1 MTETKSKT
9 SKAPLVAPNMKI
21 PFILLL
27 LCFAAWGL
35 AANLTD
41 VLVSVFR
48 SIFTM
53 SNLQSS
59 LVQSAYYGAYFLL
72 ALPAAFINA
81 KFGFKAGVLTGLGL
95 ASVGGILFLP
105 ASNMLQYGAFL
116 AALFTLAAGLS
127 ILETS
132 ANPFMLAMGDEQTAT
147 RRLNL
152 AQAFNPIGANI
163 GVLIGATMILPR
175 LTPEAAKVIMSP
187 EELVASQRADLQH
200 VLVPYL
206 GISALLLVIWI
217 LIAVSKVN
225 LPNSPES
232 VADSSDAKSKSG
244 GTLGRL
250 WGNHR
255 YRYGVIAQFFNVGG
269 QTCVWTFTVIYAMD
283 VVGVSQEASGWWLQA
298 SLLVFLVSRF
308 VMTGLLTIFRPT
320 KLLLVM
326 SVFAVAC
333 SVTAMFSLNIVGLI
347 AVVAISAGLSL
358 MFPTIYGVALEGM
371 GEDAK
376 FGAAGLVMAILGGAI
391 LPLFQAMV
399 MDATSTAMGFVIPG
413 ICLAIV
419 ALFAI
424 YDLRAPQPEAL
435 ASRTPNGEGV
445 SA

>member
-1 MTETKSKT
+1 MLVRWRVRRKVHPMAETKSKT
-9 SKAPLVAPNMKI
+9 SKAPLVAPSMKI

-200 VLVPYL
+200 VLIPYL
-206 GISALLLVIWI
+206 GIAALLLVIWV
-217 LIAVSKVN
+217 LIAISKVN
-225 LPNSPES
+225 LPQAPSPS
-232 VADSSDAKSKSG
+232 PSPRSTSPVQAARSAGCGATIVTATASSHSSS
-244 GTLGRL
+244 T
-250 WGNHR
+250 W
-255 YRYGVIAQFFNVGG
+255 
-269 QTCVWTFTVIYAMD
+269 
-283 VVGVSQEASGWWLQA
+283 VVRPASGRSPSSTRWTSWA
-298 SLLVFLVSRF
+298 SPKR
-308 VMTGLLTIFRPT
+308 
-320 KLLLVM
+320 
-326 SVFAVAC
+326 
-333 SVTAMFSLNIVGLI
+333 
-347 AVVAISAGLSL
+347 
-358 MFPTIYGVALEGM
+358 
-371 GEDAK
+371 
-376 FGAAGLVMAILGGAI
+376 GAAGG
-391 LPLFQAMV
+391 
-399 MDATSTAMGFVIPG
+399 SR
-413 ICLAIV
+413 
-419 ALFAI
+419 
-424 YDLRAPQPEAL
+424 RACWSSWSL
-435 ASRTPNGEGV
+435 AS
-445 SA
+445 

>member
-1 MTETKSKT
+1 MGNEDVTKPDKV
-9 SKAPLVAPNMKI
+9 PLVAPNMRV

-35 AANLTD
+35 AANLTG

-53 SNLQSS
+53 SNFQST

-72 ALPAAFINA
+72 ALPAAFINS
-81 KFGFKAGVLTGLGL
+81 KFGYKVGVLTGLGL
-95 ASVGGILFLP
+95 AAVGGVLFLP
-105 ASNMLQYGAFL
+105 ASNMLAYGAFL

-132 ANPFMLAMGDEQTAT
+132 ASPFMLAMGQPETAT

-175 LTPEAAKVIMSP
+175 LTPEGAKVIMT
-187 EELVASQRADLQH
+187 EDELIASQHADLQY
-200 VLVPYL
+200 VLTPYL
-206 GISALLLVIWI
+206 GIAALLALIWV

-225 LPNSPES
+225 LPKEPDVAAEQDAAES
-232 VADSSDAKSKSG
+232 GKKESKG
-244 GTLGRL
+244 LAGRL
-250 WGNHR
+250 WNNKR

-283 VVGVSQEASGWWLQA
+283 VAGVPSETSGWWLQA
-298 SLLVFLVSRF
+298 SLIIFLIARF
-308 VMTGLLTIFRPT
+308 VMTGLLTVFRPA
-320 KLLLVM
+320 KLLLIM
-326 SVFAVAC
+326 ATFAVAC
-333 SVTAMFSLNIVGLI
+333 AVFAMFSQNIAGLI

-391 LPLFQAMV
+391 LPLV
-399 MDATSTAMGFVIPG
+399 
-413 ICLAIV
+413 
-419 ALFAI
+419 
-424 YDLRAPQPEAL
+424 
-435 ASRTPNGEGV
+435 
-445 SA
+445 